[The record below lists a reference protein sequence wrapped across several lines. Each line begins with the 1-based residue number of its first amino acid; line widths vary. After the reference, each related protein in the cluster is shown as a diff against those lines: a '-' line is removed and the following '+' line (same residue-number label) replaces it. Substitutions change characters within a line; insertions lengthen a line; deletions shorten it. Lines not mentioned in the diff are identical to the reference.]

1 MICKMPVWYWEKGLH
16 DAIIKNI
23 TLCPLNYD
31 YTQKNPIRNY
41 LSIEMD
47 SGHALFDSSIV
58 EIKLFNAQILSEKNS
73 YCNYW
78 WVKDTLD
85 MINGKYILQID
96 VESAKGKNTI
106 IIKFENAEVVR
117 K

>member
-1 MICKMPVWYWEKGLH
+1 MPAWYWEKGLH

-41 LSIEMD
+41 LLIEID
-47 SGHALFDSSIV
+47 SSHALFDSTIK
-58 EIKLFNAQILSEKNS
+58 EIKLFNAKILSEKNN
-73 YCNYW
+73 YCGYW

-85 MINGKYILQID
+85 IIDGKYILKID
-96 VESAKGKNTI
+96 VGYEKEKNTI
-106 IIKFENAEVVR
+106 IIKFDSAEVIR